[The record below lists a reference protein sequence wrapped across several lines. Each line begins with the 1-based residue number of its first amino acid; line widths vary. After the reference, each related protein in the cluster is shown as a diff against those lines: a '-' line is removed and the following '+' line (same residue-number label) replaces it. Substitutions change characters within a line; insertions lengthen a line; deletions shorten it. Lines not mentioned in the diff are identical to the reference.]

1 MQTDDRHDEVED
13 LLRQVFDEARR
24 EGRRDLTGVH
34 AAAVA
39 EAARLRRRH
48 RQRLSLGGA
57 GGALVAAAV
66 VVAIL
71 IGPSLGLRRLADP
84 RPAGTATTAPAQRW
98 DALRDYGYPFHYRIP
113 DVEPEPL
120 PKGVGAFG
128 SRAVSATGPGSLADA
143 DLAGVAGSCSWSEE
157 GDRRRPVAGRS
168 WQYQTT
174 EFRGAY
180 SAGLGIAGF
189 ATGTGRDALAD
200 MRRGALP
207 CQAAPELEPVAWLGA
222 RSDDALLL
230 VHSGTLLDAKRTTAL
245 AVRRVGDLLVSGS
258 ATSATADEARRIA
271 TELADRTVAELVRI
285 GFPPALGRPLGES
298 AKAPN
303 EASQVG
309 AEEQPA
315 MVAPADY
322 LIGDVFPDE
331 SDLPAGMSYHGD
343 PSDYRRTPP
352 AGGAQICDDLA
363 VAAQAPGQEQGP
375 EPVAGKSQS
384 AWTASGLPAHPTVD
398 LTVTGW
404 ATGTGAARFADLQ
417 ANRGSCVWKPDQS
430 REDWPGADPRTSWLS
445 TAPLAGAVQYVAA
458 QRVGDVIVTAVVVA
472 PARADARSYAVALSD
487 QVAENVRASGLPAA
501 EGK

>member
-1 MQTDDRHDEVED
+1 VQTDDRHDEVED

-39 EAARLRRRH
+39 EAGRLRRRH
-48 RQRLSLGGA
+48 RQRVALGGT

-66 VVAIL
+66 VATIL
-71 IGPSLGLRRLADP
+71 IGPSLGLTRLKDS
-84 RPAGTATTAPAQRW
+84 RPAGTATTATAHRW
-98 DALRDYGYPFHYRIP
+98 DALLDYGYPFHYRIP
-113 DVEPEPL
+113 DVEPNPL
-120 PKGVGAFG
+120 PKGVAAFG
-128 SRAVSATGPGSLADA
+128 SRAVAASGPGSLEDA
-143 DLAGVAGSCSWSEE
+143 DLAGVAGGCSWSEE

-174 EFRGAY
+174 EFRGSY

-189 ATGTGRDALAD
+189 ATGTGRDALDD

-207 CQAAPELEPVAWLGA
+207 CQAPELKPVAWPGT
-222 RSDDALLL
+222 RSDDVLLL
-230 VHSGTLLDAKRTTAL
+230 VHSGTLLDAKRTTTL

-258 ATSATADEARRIA
+258 ASSTTADEARRIA

-285 GFPPALGRPLGES
+285 DFPPALGRPLGES

-309 AEEQPA
+309 AEEQPPLDP
-315 MVAPADY
+315 PAEY
-322 LIGDVFPDE
+322 AFGDVFPDE
-331 SDLPAGMSYHGD
+331 SDLPGGMSYRGD
-343 PSDYRRTPP
+343 PTEYRRTPP
-352 AGGAQICDDLA
+352 AFGAQMCDEEA
-363 VAAQAPGQEQGP
+363 VAAHAPGQERGP
-375 EPVAGKSQS
+375 EPVAGKKRS
-384 AWTASGLPAHPTVD
+384 AWAASGLPAHPTVD

-417 ANRGSCVWKPDQS
+417 ANRGSCIWKPDQT
-430 REDWPGADPRTSWLS
+430 REDWPGADRGTTWLS
-445 TAPLAGAVQYVAA
+445 TTSFAGAVQYVAA

-472 PARADARSYAVALSD
+472 PGRADARRWAMALSD
-487 QVAENVRASGLPAA
+487 QVAEKVRASGLPAA